1 MINDTTQAPQ
11 LSPQELQQMVETA
24 FAEAPFLYANGF
36 VNGLGLTDA
45 YVVLQANARP
55 VAVVNMSLSIVKTLG
70 QNLLA
75 MIASYEQQTNQIV
88 PTVEDLQQSQS

>member
-1 MINDTTQAPQ
+1 MTNDTTQVTQP
-11 LSPQELQQMVETA
+11 SVQELQQMVNVA

-45 YVVLQANARP
+45 YMVLHANARP
-55 VAVVNMSLSIVKTLG
+55 VAVVNMSMSVAKTLG

-75 MIASYEQQTNQIV
+75 MIESYEQQTNQTV
-88 PTVEDLQQSQS
+88 PRVEELQTPT

>member
-1 MINDTTQAPQ
+1 MSNDTSQVTQPSIQA
-11 LSPQELQQMVETA
+11 LQQLVDTA

-45 YVVLQANARP
+45 YIVLQANARP
-55 VAVVNMSLSIVKTLG
+55 VAVINLTMSVAKTLG

-75 MIASYEQQTNQIV
+75 MIASYEQQTNQTV
-88 PTVEDLQQSQS
+88 PTIEELQAQA

>member
-1 MINDTTQAPQ
+1 MATDTIQGAQP
-11 LSPQELQQMVETA
+11 SVHALQQMVDTA

-45 YVVLQANARP
+45 YIVLQANARP
-55 VAVVNMSLSIVKTLG
+55 VAVVNLSMSVAKTLG

-75 MIASYEQQTNQIV
+75 MIESYEQHTNQTV
-88 PTVEDLQQSQS
+88 PTVDELQQLA